1 MAQYR
6 NVRLVVCLSL
16 LTNPKAMTT
25 STDLGTRQTD
35 PMANEPTRA
44 AIIQL
49 FADSPYHELRQV
61 RVLVTSEEISLT
73 GTVPSFFIKQV
84 AQETARQES
93 AARKI
98 HNEIRVL

>member
-1 MAQYR
+1 
-6 NVRLVVCLSL
+6 
-16 LTNPKAMTT
+16 MTT
-25 STDLGTRQTD
+25 STDLGTRQID
-35 PMANEPTRA
+35 PMANESTRA

-93 AARKI
+93 AVRKI
-98 HNEIRVL
+98 HNDIRVL